1 MSISR
6 LTEIWEP
13 RMCAPADQETTNDY
27 VDVAGSTLDA
37 EGKSRVVFTIKN
49 TDGANSLTWKVLAS
63 IDNST
68 YVEVKAEAT
77 LAAAAISSFEA
88 TAVQAAYRYF
98 KIQVKAT
105 VGGSQGDAQVR
116 GYAKI

>member
-1 MSISR
+1 MTIQR

-13 RMCAPADQETTNDY
+13 RACAPADQESVNAY
-27 VDVAGSTLDA
+27 GDVAGSKLDA
-37 EGKSRVVFTIKN
+37 EGKSRVVYTITN
-49 TDGANSLTWKVLAS
+49 TDDANSITWKVLAS
-63 IDNST
+63 IDDST

-77 LAAAAISSFEA
+77 LAAAAISSYEA

-98 KIQVKAT
+98 KIQVKST
-105 VGGSQGDAQVR
+105 VGGSHGDAQVR